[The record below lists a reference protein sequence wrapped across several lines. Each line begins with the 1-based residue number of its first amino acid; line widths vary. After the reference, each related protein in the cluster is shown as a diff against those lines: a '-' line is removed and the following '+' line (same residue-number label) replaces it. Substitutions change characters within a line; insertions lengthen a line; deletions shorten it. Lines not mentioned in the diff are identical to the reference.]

1 MRSFEGVRS
10 LPSRLRINQLF
21 VYENGK
27 LFNRTD
33 RRCARKGREAGTF
46 CKHTGYRKVYFDR
59 RVYYTH
65 RLIWKLLYGEDPE
78 EIDHINGNRSDNR
91 ITNLRSVCHYENM
104 RNSKQYSGNTSG
116 VTGVSWCKDRP
127 KWRAGIGGK
136 VLGDFDRFE
145 DAVAAR
151 KQAEK
156 EYGYHPNHG
165 RGERL

>member
-27 LFNRTD
+27 LFNRID
-33 RRCARKGREAGTF
+33 RGRARKGQEAGNF
-46 CKHTGYRKVYFDR
+46 CKNGYRRVRFDGEP
-59 RVYYTH
+59 YQTH
-65 RLIWKLLYGEDPE
+65 RIIWKLLYGEDPA

-104 RNSKQYSGNTSG
+104 RNMKKMPSNSSG
-116 VTGVSWCKDRP
+116 VTGVFWCKDRS
-127 KWRAGIGGK
+127 KWGAFIGK
-136 VLGDFDRFE
+136 KNLGRFDRFE

-151 KQAEK
+151 KQAEE

-165 RGERL
+165 RGEI